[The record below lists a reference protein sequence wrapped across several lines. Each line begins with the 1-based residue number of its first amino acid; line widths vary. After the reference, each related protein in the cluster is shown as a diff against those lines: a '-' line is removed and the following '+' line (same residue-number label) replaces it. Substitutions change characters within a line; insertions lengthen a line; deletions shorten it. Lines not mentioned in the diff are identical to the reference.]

1 MAELTTLNRFS
12 TELENKALDKDALLK
27 KQELAN
33 GIQKSEAS
41 DIYLNT
47 LREEA
52 ANRVV
57 YKMVFTSKDM
67 NDALVYYDAD
77 DDVSFK
83 MLPEDLYPNAA
94 ARNFAPERQ
103 LVPGAFINREITARV
118 KEIDVENRIVYMV
131 YASAAATARVQINEE
146 LSKLFNDAKKDGTT
160 ARVEKVAG
168 VIMRVYPRYAIVNI
182 VNKGVIGFVHISNW
196 SDDYTRDMTYIMNP
210 GDIYTVDIIDM
221 TQRGVGRTFQ
231 LDHKPYSVSPWS
243 MIPADVDLRNITIP
257 VRCTIVDVGKR
268 TWYGTVAEASTPL
281 PKGMELFGRYKSG
294 ENAIIPQV
302 GQVYLSTVAQ
312 YNRETKSIAI
322 ALYRAIRDTNV
333 KIGKPVPV
341 R

>member
-1 MAELTTLNRFS
+1 
-12 TELENKALDKDALLK
+12 
-27 KQELAN
+27 
-33 GIQKSEAS
+33 
-41 DIYLNT
+41 
-47 LREEA
+47 
-52 ANRVV
+52 
-57 YKMVFTSKDM
+57 
-67 NDALVYYDAD
+67 
-77 DDVSFK
+77 
-83 MLPEDLYPNAA
+83 
-94 ARNFAPERQ
+94 
-103 LVPGAFINREITARV
+103 
-118 KEIDVENRIVYMV
+118 
-131 YASAAATARVQINEE
+131 
-146 LSKLFNDAKKDGTT
+146 
-160 ARVEKVAG
+160 
-168 VIMRVYPRYAIVNI
+168 
-182 VNKGVIGFVHISNW
+182 
-196 SDDYTRDMTYIMNP
+196 MNP
-210 GDIYTVDIIDM
+210 GDTYTFDIIDM

-294 ENAIIPQV
+294 ENAIRPQV

-322 ALYRAIRDTNV
+322 ALYRAVRDTNV